1 MDGIDFEIWIFVL
14 HFILKIKWEVSFE
27 DKDET
32 NFSRSELR

>member
-1 MDGIDFEIWIFVL
+1 MDGIDFEFL
-14 HFILKIKWEVSFE
+14 YLLYFILKIKWEVSFE